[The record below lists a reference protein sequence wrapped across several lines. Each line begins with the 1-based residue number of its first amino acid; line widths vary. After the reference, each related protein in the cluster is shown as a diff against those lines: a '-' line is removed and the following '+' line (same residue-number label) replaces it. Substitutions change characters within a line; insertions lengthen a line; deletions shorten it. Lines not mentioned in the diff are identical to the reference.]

1 MTMLAY
7 YIKPVLELVP
17 EISPMIKQASVDR
30 EYPIDNKSS
39 VLASAMAIQYMVKV
53 ARRAPDYAELEKVA
67 RAVEAYSLQEE
78 IGSLGELMTKRA
90 GEACISAEKNSVES
104 YMLKE
109 AAFRGMLSGF
119 SDIFSAISTA
129 KDLYKQAS
137 DKGVTPSP
145 DITLYAGKSILNKSA
160 ALKSLSVR
168 HSLTKEAEYIKLAK
182 ALSDTSEVSEDL
194 ASRLAERVTGL
205 DKTAGLTLKGFNFYR
220 EAFHT
225 KEAAISILNIRLAGK
240 DIPYEKLARVGRA
253 NIASYI
259 GKDVASEFDR
269 GPANF
274 KQVAET
280 LPLDLQKVLVS
291 LTKNV

>member
-1 MTMLAY
+1 MLAY

-17 EISPMIKQASVDR
+17 EISPMIKSASVDK
-30 EYPIDNKSS
+30 EYPTDNKSS
-39 VLASAMAIQYMVKV
+39 VLASAMAIEYMIKI
-53 ARRAPDYAELEKVA
+53 ARKTPDYTEMEKVA
-67 RAVEAYSLQEE
+67 KAVDAYSLKTQ
-78 IGSLGELMTKRA
+78 IGSLSEVMIKRA
-90 GEACISAEKNSVES
+90 SRVAEESEKNSTES

-109 AAFRGMLSGF
+109 ASFKGSISGF
-119 SDIFSAISTA
+119 SDIATTAATA
-129 KDLYKQAS
+129 KGLYKQAS
-137 DKGVTPSP
+137 EKGVTPS
-145 DITLYAGKSILNKSA
+145 IEISMYAGKLPLDKTA

-182 ALSDTSEVSEDL
+182 ALGSASEVSEAT
-194 ASRLAERVTGL
+194 ASFLAEIVTGL
-205 DKTAGLTLKGFNFYR
+205 DKKAGLTFKGFNFYR

-225 KEAAISILNIRLAGK
+225 KEAAASVLNIKLAGQ
-240 DIPYEKLARVGRA
+240 DVPYEKLARVGKA

-259 GKDVASEFDR
+259 GKDVAAEFDR

-280 LPLDLQKVLVS
+280 LPLDLQKVLIS